1 MLRAWRTGATLLA
14 PLLLL
19 HLAQRARRGKEIAA
33 RLPERRGLG
42 AARPPGRLFWL
53 HAASIGE
60 TLSVLPVLEAM
71 AAEDAALEF
80 LVTTG
85 TVTSAEMLARRL
97 PPALAPRLRHRF
109 VPLDVPAWAAR
120 FLDGW
125 RPDAGAFV
133 ESELW
138 PNLLAAAR
146 ARGVPMALV
155 NARISPRSA
164 ARWARAPGLARTVL
178 GSFGIVLA
186 RSAEDAA
193 RLAGLGA
200 ARAASWGDL
209 KAAAPPLPADPEA
222 LAALRAAI
230 GPRPVV
236 LAASTHP
243 GEDQMVIAAQRS
255 LAAELPGL
263 LGIIVPRHPERGADI
278 AALAGA
284 AGLAAARRSAG
295 AMPAGGIQVYVA
307 DTLGELGLFYRLAGV
322 ALVGGSLVPHGGQ
335 NPLEPARLDCPI
347 LVGRHAWNFEAT
359 VGRLLAAGGAIRV
372 EDPAA
377 LAPAIRDVLTDHS
390 RAARMAGA
398 AAAVAQGQ
406 SGLPDRVARALLG
419 LLRPD
424 RPADAALPGPAMGG
438 AAHRGTKNEA

>member
-1 MLRAWRTGATLLA
+1 MSLVLRAWRLGATLLRPVL
-14 PLLLL
+14 PLY
-19 HLAQRARRGKEIAA
+19 LARRARRGKEIAA
-33 RLPERRGLG
+33 RLGERRGLD
-42 AARPPGRLFWL
+42 AARPPGRLCWL

-60 TLSVLPVLEAM
+60 TMSMLPVLEAM

-97 PPALAPRLRHRF
+97 PPALVPRVRHRF
-109 VPLDVPAWAAR
+109 LPLDVPVWVER

-146 ARGVPMALV
+146 ARGVRLALV
-155 NARISPRSA
+155 NARMSPRSA
-164 ARWARAPGLARTVL
+164 ARWARAPGLARAVL
-178 GSFGIVLA
+178 GAFELVLA

-193 RLAGLGA
+193 RLGGLGL
-200 ARAASWGDL
+200 ARVACWGDL
-209 KAAAPPLPADPEA
+209 KAAAPALPADADA

-230 GPRPVV
+230 GARPVV

-243 GEDQMVIAAQRS
+243 GEEQMVIAAHQA
-255 LAAELPGL
+255 LAAEVSGL
-263 LGIIVPRHPERGADI
+263 LSIIVPRHPERGAGI
-278 AALAGA
+278 AAVAAA
-284 AGLAAARRSAG
+284 AGLGVGRRAEGAAPGREVE
-295 AMPAGGIQVYVA
+295 VYVA

-347 LVGRHAWNFEAT
+347 LIGPHAWNFEEA
-359 VGRLLAAGGAIRV
+359 VGRLLATGGALRV
-372 EDPAA
+372 EGAAA
-377 LAPAIRDVLTDHS
+377 LAPAIRDVLSDRN
-390 RAARMAGA
+390 RAVRMANA
-398 AAAVAQGQ
+398 AASVALGQ
-406 SGLPDRVARALLG
+406 AGLPDRMARALLE
-419 LLRPD
+419 LA
-424 RPADAALPGPAMGG
+424 RPAAPAGTSPHGP
-438 AAHRGTKNEA
+438 